1 MVVLTQLL
9 PPPPSSSSTH
19 DHSNYRYDV
28 FLSFRG
34 ADVRNGFTDH
44 LYNTLLD
51 AGIITFLDDEEIE
64 TGKPLKSELESA
76 IRSSRASIIIL
87 SKNYA
92 SSTWCLDELEL
103 ILDQQRNC
111 KQHVIPIFYHV
122 EPTDVRKQQNSFGE
136 AMAEHKK
143 KLETETDEAKRCQ
156 LVQKIESWKMALTQ
170 VADLKG
176 KDAKDRKETAFIIEV
191 VADIHHILHVPL
203 SHTLPRLIGMAYEI
217 EFISSWLT
225 DGSCHTVD
233 TLTVVG
239 MSGIGKTSLARHV
252 FGLHFSK
259 FDKSSFIEDI
269 NAKANERSNGLLDLQ
284 KQLHGDISKKIEL
297 RVNDVIGYTSKIEYV
312 LARKRVFIVL
322 DDIGSLKQ
330 LDALLGN
337 KGLHPGSK
345 VIITTNNVSLTKGY
359 ALFKSQ
365 VHPNHKEVLLNGL
378 YEYESLELLCI
389 HAFNSHNPKEGYEE
403 VSEKLVKYCD
413 GHPLAIEVLGSSL
426 QNQDVAY
433 WEECIKVLKKEPHSH
448 INKALKMSFDTLL
461 FENDKELFKHI
472 ACFFVGIDRD
482 VTEKILNSCDLNA
495 RYGITNL
502 INRCLLSIGWNN
514 ELMMHQLVREMGRD
528 LVRQESPKKPWKRSR
543 SWCHTDSFKVLKH
556 KKGKGNMLGLALD
569 MRMLDKKMLHGSFE
583 LKTDSFNHMDNLML
597 LQLNYVQLNGCF
609 KNFSKELRWLC
620 MHGWPLKSI
629 PLDLPMENLVAL
641 DMSYSNIESFDMS
654 YSNSQPLVNMQ
665 TRLIGSTSKD
675 KRLLGSLKILDL
687 SFCEQLHSVG
697 GFFLLPALERLILG
711 HCTFLIN
718 VCESIDQCDELV
730 HIDLSYCYK
739 LKKLPNSLGKLKK
752 VKTLLLDGCNSCESQ
767 IEMRNEKA
775 IPNDLKFFMISL
787 PSSLRILSLA
797 NNNLYNECFPM
808 DLSCLAMLE
817 ELCLDNNPIVSMP
830 SCVRTLP
837 RLERLY
843 MDDCYKVIS
852 IEHPPRTLRKL
863 SIYSKV
869 VDNSSIS
876 KIKFDLEMSPLNL
889 YGVGLLLVSSF
900 EIDGMVKIQG
910 MASVEEKV
918 LHSLGWTNLVFAKE
932 MVLKSF
938 RYGGR
943 STECQTQMYY
953 QFGVFSMFYKRKEMP
968 EWISCRSKGSSIS
981 FTIPPLNNLK
991 GLNFL
996 CILKSNP
1003 ALGFSSQSHFEI
1015 PLIKI
1020 SNITKNH
1027 SWIYNH
1033 YIDRVEFVGNKHY
1046 NEDGEE
1052 NSKGGSEDCLSWLS
1066 HWMFGPNE
1074 MKAGDHITI
1083 TVANK
1088 YFSRSQHILEC
1099 GICLKHADD
1108 DDDDDEEEDVL
1119 GYYKSWNHI
1128 IGGDLSPFETTTG
1141 EYILHHNQF
1150 WRLSTKIFGFSPFID
1165 DGTKFKGLL
1174 PIPMNSIGPRNDT
1187 LEESIGSS
1195 NINRLIVSLMYLPK
1209 GKNRRYLTARIAS
1222 SAFYSIVY
1230 NIIIKFLLLHKFRN
1244 MLTKRYPDIMLLEH
1258 QTTSAKKD
1266 RDTRVGIPMHG
1277 KRSPREGETIVRVP
1291 MKKM

>member
-1 MVVLTQLL
+1 
-9 PPPPSSSSTH
+9 
-19 DHSNYRYDV
+19 
-28 FLSFRG
+28 
-34 ADVRNGFTDH
+34 
-44 LYNTLLD
+44 
-51 AGIITFLDDEEIE
+51 
-64 TGKPLKSELESA
+64 
-76 IRSSRASIIIL
+76 
-87 SKNYA
+87 
-92 SSTWCLDELEL
+92 
-103 ILDQQRNC
+103 
-111 KQHVIPIFYHV
+111 
-122 EPTDVRKQQNSFGE
+122 
-136 AMAEHKK
+136 
-143 KLETETDEAKRCQ
+143 
-156 LVQKIESWKMALTQ
+156 MALTQ

-176 KDAKDRKETAFIIEV
+176 KDAKDRKETAFIKEV

-252 FGLHFSK
+252 FGLYFSK

-448 INKALKMSFDTLL
+448 INKALKMTFDTLL

-609 KNFSKELRWLC
+609 KNFSEELRWLC

-654 YSNSQPLVNMQ
+654 YSNPQPLVNMQ

-752 VKTLLLDGCNSCESQ
+752 VKTLLLDGCNS
-767 IEMRNEKA
+767 
-775 IPNDLKFFMISL
+775 L
-787 PSSLRILSLA
+787 
-797 NNNLYNECFPM
+797 
-808 DLSCLAMLE
+808 
-817 ELCLDNNPIVSMP
+817 
-830 SCVRTLP
+830 
-837 RLERLY
+837 
-843 MDDCYKVIS
+843 
-852 IEHPPRTLRKL
+852 
-863 SIYSKV
+863 
-869 VDNSSIS
+869 
-876 KIKFDLEMSPLNL
+876 
-889 YGVGLLLVSSF
+889 SSF

-918 LHSLGWTNLVFAKE
+918 LHSLGWTNLEFAKE

-1020 SNITKNH
+1020 SNITKNN

-1088 YFSRSQHILEC
+1088 YFSRSQHILDC
-1099 GICLKHADD
+1099 GICLKHANNDD
-1108 DDDDDEEEDVL
+1108 DDGDDDEDVL

-1165 DGTKFKGLL
+1165 DGTKFKGDFLRIRCRWLL
-1174 PIPMNSIGPRNDT
+1174 DAPSNFAERVKEKLPRQNAGAPNHISQKGQRYQEYVIAMIDRYGEDVTQHMIGDAELWEHTQGGSKFR
-1187 LEESIGSS
+1187 IGSMDS
-1195 NINRLIVSLMYLPK
+1195 NFIITGTPSSSSSVSTSSEEKYQHSQEKLFHKKIRK
-1209 GKNRRYLTARIAS
+1209 GK
-1222 SAFYSIVY
+1222 FDP
-1230 NIIIKFLLLHKFRN
+1230 F
-1244 MLTKRYPDIMLLEH
+1244 
-1258 QTTSAKKD
+1258 
-1266 RDTRVGIPMHG
+1266 
-1277 KRSPREGETIVRVP
+1277 
-1291 MKKM
+1291 

>member
-1 MVVLTQLL
+1 MPQKQGKTAKWARTSLTGGANPNSTSRTHLSEADVIRITRAQLTNIL
-9 PPPPSSSSTH
+9 HEPLNPFHQNVPIIEEGTAGPNTRHDNPNTPIGNINNSTQKCK
-19 DHSNYRYDV
+19 YC
-28 FLSFRG
+28 G
-34 ADVRNGFTDH
+34 ADQKSVSQENNVTTLVVRNDEIINQDKQGYKGRWPKCNQCSFHHTGLCPECERCGQVGH
-44 LYNTLLD
+44 YTRYCHEPAQQIMLVPQRTQ
-51 AGIITFLDDEEIE
+51 AGRTYFR
-64 TGKPLKSELESA
+64 LEQDSYQ
-76 IRSSRASIIIL
+76 IIINL
-87 SKNYA
+87 
-92 SSTWCLDELEL
+92 
-103 ILDQQRNC
+103 
-111 KQHVIPIFYHV
+111 
-122 EPTDVRKQQNSFGE
+122 
-136 AMAEHKK
+136 
-143 KLETETDEAKRCQ
+143 
-156 LVQKIESWKMALTQ
+156 
-170 VADLKG
+170 
-176 KDAKDRKETAFIIEV
+176 KETAFIKEV
-191 VADIHHILHVPL
+191 VADIHRRLHVPL

-225 DGSCHTVD
+225 DGSCHTLD

-297 RVNDVIGYTSKIEYV
+297 RVNDVNRYTSKIEYV
-312 LARKRVFIVL
+312 LARKTVFIVL

-345 VIITTNNVSLTKGY
+345 VIITTNDVSLTKGY

-378 YEYESLELLCI
+378 YEYESLELLCF

-448 INKALKMSFDTLL
+448 INKALKMSFDTLV

-514 ELMMHQLVREMGRD
+514 ELMMHQLVRETGRD
-528 LVRQESPKKPWKRSR
+528 LVRQESPKKPWKCSR
-543 SWCHTDSFKVLKH
+543 SWCHMDSFKVLKH

-569 MRMLDKKMLHGSFE
+569 MRMLDKKKLHGSFK
-583 LKTDSFNHMDNLML
+583 LKAESFNHMDNLML
-597 LQLNYVQLNGCF
+597 LQLNYVQLHGCF
-609 KNFSKELRWLC
+609 KNFSEELRWLC
-620 MHGWPLKSI
+620 MHGCPLKSI

-641 DMSYSNIESFDMS
+641 DISYSYIESFDVS
-654 YSNSQPLVNMQ
+654 YSNPQPVANMQ
-665 TRLIGSTSKD
+665 TGLIGSNSKD

-718 VCESIDQCDELV
+718 VCESIDKCDELV

-739 LKKLPNSLGKLKK
+739 LKKLPKSLGNLTK
-752 VKTLLLDGCNSCESQ
+752 VKTLLLDGCDSCESQ
-767 IEMRNEKA
+767 IEMRNVNA

-852 IEHPPRTLRKL
+852 IEHPPR
-863 SIYSKV
+863 
-869 VDNSSIS
+869 
-876 KIKFDLEMSPLNL
+876 
-889 YGVGLLLVSSF
+889 
-900 EIDGMVKIQG
+900 

-918 LHSLGWTNLVFAKE
+918 LHSLGWTNLEFAKE
-932 MVLKSF
+932 MVLKTF

-943 STECQTQMYY
+943 STECQTQ
-953 QFGVFSMFYKRKEMP
+953 
-968 EWISCRSKGSSIS
+968 
-981 FTIPPLNNLK
+981 
-991 GLNFL
+991 
-996 CILKSNP
+996 
-1003 ALGFSSQSHFEI
+1003 
-1015 PLIKI
+1015 
-1020 SNITKNH
+1020 
-1027 SWIYNH
+1027 
-1033 YIDRVEFVGNKHY
+1033 
-1046 NEDGEE
+1046 
-1052 NSKGGSEDCLSWLS
+1052 
-1066 HWMFGPNE
+1066 
-1074 MKAGDHITI
+1074 
-1083 TVANK
+1083 
-1088 YFSRSQHILEC
+1088 C

-1108 DDDDDEEEDVL
+1108 DDDNDEEEDVL

-1165 DGTKFKGLL
+1165 DGTKFKDFAFHLQQKEISRESDVVGCSMLQATSQGW
-1174 PIPMNSIGPRNDT
+1174 NTDAWKKKSERGRNNRTTAD
-1187 LEESIGSS
+1187 EEDVISRHTGMYGEDVTQHMVGDAELWERTQGGSKFGIGSLDS
-1195 NINRLIVSLMYLPK
+1195 NVIITGTPSSSFMSTPSDTKYQRSQEK
-1209 GKNRRYLTARIAS
+1209 GRG
-1222 SAFYSIVY
+1222 
-1230 NIIIKFLLLHKFRN
+1230 
-1244 MLTKRYPDIMLLEH
+1244 
-1258 QTTSAKKD
+1258 TTSHEVRNATTNKE
-1266 RDTRVGIPMHG
+1266 RDEERDEPQIA
-1277 KRSPREGETIVRVP
+1277 EL
-1291 MKKM
+1291 MKKFGNPSNLT

>member
-1 MVVLTQLL
+1 
-9 PPPPSSSSTH
+9 
-19 DHSNYRYDV
+19 
-28 FLSFRG
+28 
-34 ADVRNGFTDH
+34 
-44 LYNTLLD
+44 
-51 AGIITFLDDEEIE
+51 
-64 TGKPLKSELESA
+64 
-76 IRSSRASIIIL
+76 
-87 SKNYA
+87 
-92 SSTWCLDELEL
+92 
-103 ILDQQRNC
+103 
-111 KQHVIPIFYHV
+111 
-122 EPTDVRKQQNSFGE
+122 
-136 AMAEHKK
+136 
-143 KLETETDEAKRCQ
+143 
-156 LVQKIESWKMALTQ
+156 MALTQ

-176 KDAKDRKETAFIIEV
+176 KDAKDRKETAFIKEV

-433 WEECIKVLKKEPHSH
+433 WEE
-448 INKALKMSFDTLL
+448 
-461 FENDKELFKHI
+461 
-472 ACFFVGIDRD
+472 D

-609 KNFSKELRWLC
+609 KNFSEELRWLC

-654 YSNSQPLVNMQ
+654 YSNHNHLLICK
-665 TRLIGSTSKD
+665 RLIGSTSKD

-918 LHSLGWTNLVFAKE
+918 LHSLGWTNLEFAKE
-932 MVLKSF
+932 M
-938 RYGGR
+938 
-943 STECQTQMYY
+943 MYY

-1165 DGTKFKGLL
+1165 DGTKFKDFAFHLQQKEISRESDVVGCSMLQATSQGW
-1174 PIPMNSIGPRNDT
+1174 NTDAWKKKSERGRNNRTTAD
-1187 LEESIGSS
+1187 EEDVISRHTGMYGEDVTQHMVGDAELWERTQGGSKFGIGSLDS
-1195 NINRLIVSLMYLPK
+1195 NVIITGTPSSSFMSTPSDTKYQRSQEK
-1209 GKNRRYLTARIAS
+1209 GRG
-1222 SAFYSIVY
+1222 
-1230 NIIIKFLLLHKFRN
+1230 
-1244 MLTKRYPDIMLLEH
+1244 
-1258 QTTSAKKD
+1258 TTSHEVRNATTNKE
-1266 RDTRVGIPMHG
+1266 RDEERDEPQIA
-1277 KRSPREGETIVRVP
+1277 EL
-1291 MKKM
+1291 MKKFGNPGNLT